1 MTHTIL
7 IVQGDELARVSSQMV
22 LEAAGFRVVSAAT
35 SQEGFRKAKELLP
48 DLVFFDVIRSDAGAW
63 EVVARLKRDAATSN
77 IPVIVISMG
86 DEPEVGEGVRS
97 VGVCDYFK
105 LPFDPDQLIRMVE
118 KHIGQKI

>member
-22 LEAAGFRVVSAAT
+22 LEAAGFRVVSATT

-48 DLVFFDVIRSDAGAW
+48 DLVFFDVIRSGAGAW

-86 DEPEVGEGVRS
+86 DEPEVGEGVRP

-105 LPFDPDQLIRMVE
+105 VPFDPDQLIRVVE
-118 KHIGQKI
+118 KHIGQKV